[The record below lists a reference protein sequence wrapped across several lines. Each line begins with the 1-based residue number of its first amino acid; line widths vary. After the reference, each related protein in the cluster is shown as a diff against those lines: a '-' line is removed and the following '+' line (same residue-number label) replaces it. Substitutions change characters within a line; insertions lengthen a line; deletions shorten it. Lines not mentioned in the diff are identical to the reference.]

1 MTTSRYRR
9 LNILITMLM
18 VIAFF
23 IETLVS
29 RLYVWVNI
37 LLVCRIHLHHRI
49 FSLKGEF
56 WAYKTSLIL
65 PLLFI
70 EVPVPSKESERSYI
84 CVLGVLTLPL
94 STVCQLDF
102 GIVTTMLYI
111 SLILFV

>member
-1 MTTSRYRR
+1 
-9 LNILITMLM
+9 
-18 VIAFF
+18 
-23 IETLVS
+23 
-29 RLYVWVNI
+29 
-37 LLVCRIHLHHRI
+37 LHHRI

-56 WAYKTSLIL
+56 WAYKTSLIM
-65 PLLFI
+65 PPLFI